1 VYRATVI
8 VAAAKNSPGATAS
21 SGALGALGGLGS
33 LVGIGLGESR
43 IREDLAVL
51 TSRGFTDKFFDKMH
65 VLPALY
71 EKNWDAEKGDWKS
84 IDEQS
89 AWQRFVNSIQVLRT
103 RVLAVVTRDEG
114 AQATLDSLGNAG
126 PSRERAY
133 LRFNQIRSVDYDL
146 RTEIVTV
153 SVDWRDPVLAAKW
166 ANGIVDLL
174 NEELRQRAIE
184 ESTKKLQYLERQA
197 QTADIVGVRNAL
209 FQLIEQ
215 EQKVLMVANTVDEYS
230 LHVLDRA
237 IVPEQRLRPRRSMM
251 VLFGIFFGGML
262 GVSYVIARAFVY
274 WQRPDAVDAES
285 A

>member
-1 VYRATVI
+1 
-8 VAAAKNSPGATAS
+8 
-21 SGALGALGGLGS
+21 
-33 LVGIGLGESR
+33 
-43 IREDLAVL
+43 
-51 TSRGFTDKFFDKMH
+51 MH

-133 LRFNQIRSVDYDL
+133 LRFNQIRAVDYDL

-237 IVPEQRLRPRRSMM
+237 IVPEQRLRPRRTMM